1 MRSSF
6 SIFISRAALLAML
19 SGAFAAPALA
29 AAVGPAGHGGNSPS
43 GPSANGAH
51 ANALNHRSVGCTTV
65 SFGKMVA
72 TGFVSQNGLAPNGQ
86 PCNNG
91 DTGN

>member
-6 SIFISRAALLAML
+6 SIFISRAALLAIL

-29 AAVGPAGHGGNSPS
+29 AAVSPGHGGSSPA